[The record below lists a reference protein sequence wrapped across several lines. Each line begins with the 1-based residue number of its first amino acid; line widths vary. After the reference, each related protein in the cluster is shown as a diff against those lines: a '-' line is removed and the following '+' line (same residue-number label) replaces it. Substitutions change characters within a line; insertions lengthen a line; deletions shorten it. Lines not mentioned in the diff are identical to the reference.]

1 MDDKFDALKLGNQ
14 LCFPLYVC
22 SKEIVKRY
30 KPFLDEIGLTYTQYI
45 TMMAMWEHE
54 ELSVKELGSLLFLDS
69 GTLTPVLKTLEKK
82 GFLSRKRSSADERV
96 LVVTLTEEGL
106 QLKEQAVE
114 VPLKMQGCVSIDEK
128 DATELCQILHK
139 IMHKINEN
147 E

>member
-1 MDDKFDALKLGNQ
+1 MDDKFDALNLGNQ

-114 VPLKMQGCVSIDEK
+114 VPLKMQGCVSIGEK
-128 DATELCQILHK
+128 DATELYQILHK

>member
-1 MDDKFDALKLGNQ
+1 MNDKFDALKLGNQ

-128 DATELCQILHK
+128 DAAELYKILHK